1 MSVPSSGIS
10 SSVSKELVVSYL
22 VAMFSL
28 RYALKWTS
36 SSSTHGGM
44 GGLFRRTLT
53 QSNAAL
59 SSSTPNKSNLFSNI
73 SDDELFDR
81 LQKHQ
86 SKAAKPTV
94 AEEVRTLLA
103 TSGPAGSTGYGVLS
117 SHNANIPGYPTGSIV
132 GYELDEQGLPFFVLS
147 KLSGHTKDVDKDP
160 KVSLLVTVKD
170 FKGAADARVTLLG
183 DVYRVPKKEDGG
195 EERRKVLRERY
206 LARHNDAYWIDFG

>member
-1 MSVPSSGIS
+1 
-10 SSVSKELVVSYL
+10 
-22 VAMFSL
+22 MFSL

-36 SSSTHGGM
+36 STHGGV
-44 GGLFRRTLT
+44 GGLLRRTFQT

-59 SSSTPNKSNLFSNI
+59 SSSTPDKSHLFSNI

-94 AEEVRTLLA
+94 AEEVRTLMT
-103 TSGPAGSTGYGVLS
+103 TSGPSGSTGYGVLS
-117 SHNANIPGYPTGSIV
+117 THNANIPRYPTGSIV

-206 LARHNDAYWIDFG
+206 LARHKDAYWIDFG